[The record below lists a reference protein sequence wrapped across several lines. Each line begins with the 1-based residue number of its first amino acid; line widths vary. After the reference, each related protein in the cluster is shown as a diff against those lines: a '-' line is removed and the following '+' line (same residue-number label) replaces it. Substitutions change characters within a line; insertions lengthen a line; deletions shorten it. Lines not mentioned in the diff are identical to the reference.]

1 VGTYARQVVVR
12 NVTFEVAVR
21 FVWKNA
27 DVSGDMD
34 FGDDG
39 ELREP
44 EDGAAEDEDGAKHNH
59 GRVREDVVV

>member
-21 FVWKNA
+21 FIWKNA

-39 ELREP
+39 GLRERGDGGREEEDGP
-44 EDGAAEDEDGAKHNH
+44 EDEH
-59 GRVREDVVV
+59 GRAREGVVV